1 MKKFG
6 DRKDGKRVKDL
17 TGMAQ
22 ISIDLKPRR
31 CDSDVYI
38 NQKMDLT
45 ELVKYVNKKKEEGME
60 LTYFPTFVMAIG
72 KTFYNRPRLNY
83 FVANRHVFEHNNVV
97 ISFVAKVTFD
107 DKAEEMMI
115 MIPVEPEDTLE
126 TINHK
131 IREKVSGIRGKKD
144 KKEGANNA
152 IDTLGKLPNMLRVPL
167 LGIFKWLD
175 RKGHL
180 PASLVKDN
188 LYYSSIIVS
197 NLGSIKCGAIYHN
210 INDFGTCSSLAT
222 MGEIKKEE
230 IITSD
235 GRKEIRDLCEF
246 GINFDERVADGYY
259 FAKSVKLIQHIFDH
273 PELLEE
279 RADTIVNIEENRV
292 EKTVREKKT
301 SRINPALKEYVEQKI
316 FPEYEQND
324 KGHDI
329 NHIVQVLKRSFTLS
343 KKLENINLDMVY
355 AIASFHDIGHHINK
369 DEHEVIS
376 ANIFY
381 ENEKMKEF
389 FTEEER
395 TIIKEAI
402 EDHRSSLEGEP
413 RSIYGKL
420 IASADKTPDLDTM
433 VKRTHAYSVKH
444 FPEMTEEEMI
454 EREFNHLNEKFG
466 SEGYAKCYIMDEEYE
481 KFLSDMRDILSSI
494 EKYKEYYFKVIDKGE
509 ENK

>member
-6 DRKDGKRVKDL
+6 DRKDGRRVRDL

-22 ISIDLKPRR
+22 ISIDLKPNR

-45 ELVKYVNKKKEEGME
+45 ELVKYVNRKKSEGMD
-60 LTYFPTFVMAIG
+60 LTYFPAFVMAIG

-83 FVANRHVFEHNNVV
+83 FVANRHVFEHNDVV
-97 ISFVAKVTFD
+97 ISFVAKVTFE
-107 DKAEEMMI
+107 DKSEQMMI
-115 MIPVEPEDTLE
+115 MIPIEPEDTLE
-126 TINHK
+126 TVSKK
-131 IREKVSGIRGKKD
+131 IKDKVSGIRDKKD

-152 IDTLGKLPNMLRVPL
+152 IDTLGKLPNIIRVPL
-167 LGIFKWLD
+167 MGIFKWLD
-175 RKGHL
+175 QKGKL

-235 GRKEIRDLCEF
+235 GKRELRDLCEF

-259 FAKSVKLIQHIFDH
+259 FAKSIKYIQYIFDH

-279 RADTIVNIEENRV
+279 RADTVINIEEKHV
-292 EKTVREKKT
+292 KEKKT
-301 SRINPALKEYVEQKI
+301 SRINPKLKEYVEREI
-316 FPEYEQND
+316 FPEYEKND

-329 NHIVQVLKRSFTLS
+329 NHIVQVLKRSFALS
-343 KKLENINLDMVY
+343 KQLEDINLNMVY
-355 AIASFHDIGHHINK
+355 VIAAFHDIGHHINK
-369 DEHEVIS
+369 EEHEIVS
-376 ANIFY
+376 ANMFY

-413 RSIYGKL
+413 RTIYGKL
-420 IASADKTPDLDTM
+420 ISSADKTPDLKTM
-433 VKRTHAYSVKH
+433 VTRTRAYSMKH
-444 FPEMTEEEMI
+444 FKEMTEDEMF

-466 SEGYAKCYIMDEEYE
+466 SEGYAKCYIKDEEYE
-481 KFLSDMRDILSSI
+481 AFLNDMKEILSDI
-494 EKYKEYYFKVIDKGE
+494 EKYKEYYVEITKE
-509 ENK
+509 

>member
-6 DRKDGKRVKDL
+6 DRKDGRRVRDL

-22 ISIDLKPRR
+22 ISIDLKPNR

-45 ELVKYVNKKKEEGME
+45 ELVKYVNRKKSEDMD

-83 FVANRHVFEHNNVV
+83 FVANRHVFEHNDVV
-97 ISFVAKVTFD
+97 ISFVAKVTFE
-107 DKAEEMMI
+107 DKSEQMMI
-115 MIPVEPEDTLE
+115 MIPIEPEDTLE
-126 TINHK
+126 TVSLK
-131 IREKVSGIRGKKD
+131 IKEKVSRIRSKKD

-152 IDTLGKLPNMLRVPL
+152 IDTLGKLPNIIRVPL
-167 LGIFKWLD
+167 MGLFKWLD
-175 RKGHL
+175 QKGKL
-180 PASLVKDN
+180 PTSLVKDN

-235 GRKEIRDLCEF
+235 GKRELRDLCEF

-259 FAKSVKLIQHIFDH
+259 FAKSIKYIQYIFDH

-279 RADTIVNIEENRV
+279 RADTVINIEEKHV
-292 EKTVREKKT
+292 KEKKT
-301 SRINPALKEYVEQKI
+301 SRINPELKEYVEREI
-316 FPEYEQND
+316 FPEYEKNND
-324 KGHDI
+324 GHGI

-343 KKLENINLDMVY
+343 KQLKDINLDMVY
-355 AIASFHDIGHHINK
+355 TIAAFHDIGHHINK
-369 DEHEVIS
+369 EEHEIVS
-376 ANIFY
+376 ANMFY

-413 RSIYGKL
+413 RTIYGKL
-420 IASADKTPDLDTM
+420 IASADKTPDLKTM
-433 VKRTHAYSVKH
+433 VTRTRAYSMKH
-444 FPEMTEEEMI
+444 FKEMTEDEMF
-454 EREFNHLNEKFG
+454 ERERAELRNRFSKENDR
-466 SEGYAKCYIMDEEYE
+466 CYIKDEEYE
-481 KFLSDMRDILSSI
+481 KFLNDIADITSDI
-494 EKYKEYYFKVIDKGE
+494 EKYKEYYREVTKE
-509 ENK
+509 

>member
-6 DRKDGKRVKDL
+6 DRKDGKRVRDL

-22 ISIDLKPRR
+22 ISIDLKPQR

-45 ELVKYVNKKKEEGME
+45 ELVKYVNKKKAEGME

-72 KTFYNRPRLNY
+72 KIFYNRSRLNY
-83 FVANRHVFEHNNVV
+83 FVANRHVFEHNDVV
-97 ISFVAKVTFD
+97 ISFVAKVALE
-107 DKAEEMMI
+107 DKSEQMMI
-115 MIPVEPEDTLE
+115 MIPIEPEDTLE
-126 TINHK
+126 TIHHK
-131 IREKVSGIRGKKD
+131 IKEKVSGTRDKTD

-152 IDTLGKLPNMLRVPL
+152 IDTLGKLPNIIRVPL
-167 LGIFKWLD
+167 MGIFKWLD
-175 RKGHL
+175 QKGKL

-246 GINFDERVADGYY
+246 GINFDERIADGYY
-259 FAKSVKLIQHIFDH
+259 FAKSLKYLQYVFDH

-279 RADTIVNIEENRV
+279 RADTIINIEENKENYTK
-292 EKTVREKKT
+292 EKRT
-301 SRINPALKEYVEQKI
+301 SRINPELKEYIEQEI
-316 FPEYEQND
+316 FPEYEKND

-329 NHIVQVLKRSFTLS
+329 NHIVQVLKRSFSLS
-343 KKLENINLDMVY
+343 KQLEDMNLDMVY
-355 AIASFHDIGHHINK
+355 VIAAFHDIGHHINK
-369 DEHEVIS
+369 EKHEIES

-395 TIIKEAI
+395 ITIKEAI

-420 IASADKTPDLDTM
+420 IASADKTPDLKTM
-433 VKRTHAYSVKH
+433 ITRAHAYSVKH
-444 FPEMTEEEMI
+444 FPEMTKEEML
-454 EREFNHLNEKFG
+454 EREFNHLNDKFG
-466 SEGYAKCYIMDEEYE
+466 EEGYAKCYIIDEEYE
-481 KFLSDMRDILSSI
+481 KFLNDMKEILSDI
-494 EKYKEYYFKVIDKGE
+494 EKYKKYYE
-509 ENK
+509 EVTKE

>member
-1 MKKFG
+1 MKKLG
-6 DRKDGKRVKDL
+6 DRKDGKRVRNL

-45 ELVKYVNKKKEEGME
+45 ELVKYVNKKKSEGME
-60 LTYFPTFVMAIG
+60 ITYFPTFVAAIG
-72 KTFYNRPRLNY
+72 KTFYNRPKLNY
-83 FVANRHVFEHNNVV
+83 FVANRHVFEHNDIV

-115 MIPVEPEDTLE
+115 MVPIEPKDTLE
-126 TINHK
+126 TINQK
-131 IREKVSGIRGKKD
+131 IREKVSGVRDKKD

-152 IDTLGKLPNMLRVPL
+152 IDTLGKLPNILRVPL

-175 RKGHL
+175 KKGHL

-230 IITSD
+230 IITKD
-235 GRKEIRDLCEF
+235 GRREVRDLCEF

-259 FAKSVKLIQHIFDH
+259 FAKSMKLIQYIFDH

-279 RADTIVNIEENRV
+279 RADTPIVIED
-292 EKTVREKKT
+292 REKKKGT
-301 SRINPALKEYVEQKI
+301 SRIDTNLKEYVEKEI
-316 FPEYEQND
+316 FPEYEKND

-329 NHIVQVLKRSFTLS
+329 NHIVQVLKRSFALS
-343 KKLENINLDMVY
+343 KQLEDINLNMVY
-355 AIASFHDIGHHINK
+355 AIAAFHDIGHHINK
-369 DEHEVIS
+369 DEHEVVS

-395 TIIKEAI
+395 IIIKEAI

-420 IASADKTPDLDTM
+420 IASADKTPDPAIM
-433 VKRTHAYSVKH
+433 IRRAHAYSVKH
-444 FPEMTEEEMI
+444 FPEMTEEEMV
-454 EREFNHLNEKFG
+454 EREFNHLKDKFG
-466 SEGYAKCYIMDEEYE
+466 SDGYAKCYIKDEEYE
-481 KFLSDMRDILSSI
+481 KFLKDMQEILSDI
-494 EKYKEYYFKVIDKGE
+494 EKYKKYYEEVTIQSSRE
-509 ENK
+509 ENFND